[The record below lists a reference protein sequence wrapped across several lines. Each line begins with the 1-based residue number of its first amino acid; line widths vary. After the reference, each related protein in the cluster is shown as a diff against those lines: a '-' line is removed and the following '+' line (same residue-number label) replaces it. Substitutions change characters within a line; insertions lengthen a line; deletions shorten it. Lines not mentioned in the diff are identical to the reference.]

1 LADLKI
7 TELQALAG
15 ANLAA
20 TDELAVAD
28 ISASETKKITVSDL
42 IAFGADLIS
51 NAEIPSAKISF
62 ASGSIVE
69 ASLATGSVTAT
80 KIGAD
85 AVTAA
90 KLGDQSTCIVAASK
104 AALDAVT
111 GDFIGQLGF
120 TTDTVKIYL
129 WQNSTWNSVKAAGS
143 INTITADTT
152 GIVNITVSTSGDT
165 ATVGTSLDNT
175 GAAGQ
180 FLAGPTGSAGAV
192 SYRTIAGADLPT
204 ATTSAKGGVIIN
216 GGGLTLSG
224 DTAVIDNTVTPVSDQ
239 LRKVSYNAQGLITA
253 STSVAGGDLPVATS
267 SVVGAVRPG
276 TGLSV
281 DGSGVL
287 NHTNSVAG
295 TTQNGITFDA
305 QGHITNATALVA
317 GDIPDLPATKLT
329 SGTLDISR
337 VGNNTVTGI
346 KLANYAITK
355 IGEVQ
360 PTADQIGQFFFNPLT
375 RDLFLWDGNVF
386 QPIGISVGEIIFAG
400 TFDASAG
407 SGSGLI
413 ATVTAEGTAIGLVVG
428 QPLPSAA
435 TANNRYYLVVSEAG
449 TITSGNAPNVAL
461 SPPDIILSNGS
472 EWTEVD
478 VSQTITSVTANQ
490 VSYTPSGGLA
500 AVNVQAAIDE
510 LESEKLAKAG
520 GTMTGELL
528 IGSAGSF
535 AFEGSTANA
544 YETYLTAADPTADR
558 TITFPDQNG
567 NVIVSGNASIVN
579 ADINA
584 SAAIAFSKLAA
595 LTSAN
600 ILVGNSSNVATAVSV
615 SGDVTIS
622 NTGVTAISTGVIVDA
637 DINASA
643 AIADTKLATISTAN
657 KVGISAIDIDGG
669 TDIGAAL
676 ADADLFLVDDGGAG
690 TNRKA
695 AATRIT
701 DYAFGKVSGDITIGS
716 TGTAAI
722 ASGVIVNADVNASA
736 AIAGTK
742 ISPDFGSQT
751 VQTTGIFSHAL
762 GTASAPTV
770 TFTGDTN
777 TGIYSPGADQVAI
790 STNGVARLTASTTAV
805 SSTLAIDHPL
815 GAVGT
820 PSITFTGDLNTGFW
834 SPSADAIA
842 ASTGGSE
849 RLRIDSSGRL
859 GIGTTAPGALLH
871 VAGVGRAGAG
881 DTSDA
886 IFQIGTGATG
896 NRSSYLDL
904 VGDTTYTTYGLRII
918 RNNTGANTSSQLL
931 HRGTGSFEILAQEA
945 APIVFSNSTAERAR
959 IDSSGRL
966 LVGTSSARSNFY
978 NGANTAQIQL
988 EGTNFQNAAF
998 AIVCNSNSDDK
1009 GSLILAKNRG
1019 TTVGSN
1025 TVVQDGDDLGSIEFQ
1040 GSDGTEFVQAANI
1053 KAEVDGTPGANDM
1066 PGRLVFS
1073 TTADGASSPAER
1085 MRIAAN
1091 GVVTI
1096 QNGAVA
1102 VIGTLTDAATITPDL
1117 AADCNFTVTLGGNR
1131 TIANP
1136 TNITAGQSGSI
1147 FIVQDATG
1155 GRTASWG
1162 SFWDF
1167 PGGTAPT
1174 LSTAANAVDR
1184 VDYIVRSSTSI
1195 HTVFTANYS

>member
-1 LADLKI
+1 MADLKI

-20 TDELAVAD
+20 TDELAIAD

-42 IAFGADLIS
+42 IAYGADLIS

-62 ASGSIVE
+62 AAGSIVE

-143 INTITADTT
+143 INTITADTS

-175 GAAGQ
+175 GAASQ

-224 DTAVIDNTVTPVSDQ
+224 DTAIINNTVTPVSDQ

-253 STSVAGGDLPVATS
+253 STSVAGSDLPVATS

-287 NHTNSVAG
+287 NHTNSVTG

-329 SGTLDISR
+329 SGSLDIARIS
-337 VGNNTVTGI
+337 NNTVTGA

-355 IGEVQ
+355 IGETQ

-407 SGSGLI
+407 SGTGLI

-428 QPLPSAA
+428 QPLPAAA

-461 SPPDIILSNGS
+461 APPDIVLSNGN

-510 LESEKLAKAG
+510 LETEKLALAG

-558 TITFPDQNG
+558 TITFPDQSG

-600 ILVGNSSNVATAVSV
+600 ILVGNSSNVATSV
-615 SGDVTIS
+615 AMSGDVTIS
-622 NTGVTAISTGVIVDA
+622 NTGATTVVSGSTSVAGKLQLTDSTSSTSTTTAATPNAVKSAYDLANAALPKSGGTMTGAITFAAGQTISGYGAIDTAQTWTKGQRAEVTA
-637 DINASA
+637 
-643 AIADTKLATISTAN
+643 
-657 KVGISAIDIDGG
+657 
-669 TDIGAAL
+669 
-676 ADADLFLVDDGGAG
+676 
-690 TNRKA
+690 
-695 AATRIT
+695 
-701 DYAFGKVSGDITIGS
+701 
-716 TGTAAI
+716 
-722 ASGVIVNADVNASA
+722 
-736 AIAGTK
+736 
-742 ISPDFGSQT
+742 
-751 VQTTGIFSHAL
+751 
-762 GTASAPTV
+762 
-770 TFTGDTN
+770 
-777 TGIYSPGADQVAI
+777 
-790 STNGVARLTASTTAV
+790 
-805 SSTLAIDHPL
+805 
-815 GAVGT
+815 
-820 PSITFTGDLNTGFW
+820 
-834 SPSADAIA
+834 
-842 ASTGGSE
+842 
-849 RLRIDSSGRL
+849 
-859 GIGTTAPGALLH
+859 
-871 VAGVGRAGAG
+871 
-881 DTSDA
+881 
-886 IFQIGTGATG
+886 
-896 NRSSYLDL
+896 
-904 VGDTTYTTYGLRII
+904 
-918 RNNTGANTSSQLL
+918 
-931 HRGTGSFEILAQEA
+931 
-945 APIVFSNSTAERAR
+945 
-959 IDSSGRL
+959 
-966 LVGTSSARSNFY
+966 
-978 NGANTAQIQL
+978 
-988 EGTNFQNAAF
+988 
-998 AIVCNSNSDDK
+998 
-1009 GSLILAKNRG
+1009 
-1019 TTVGSN
+1019 
-1025 TVVQDGDDLGSIEFQ
+1025 
-1040 GSDGTEFVQAANI
+1040 
-1053 KAEVDGTPGANDM
+1053 
-1066 PGRLVFS
+1066 
-1073 TTADGASSPAER
+1073 
-1085 MRIAAN
+1085 
-1091 GVVTI
+1091 
-1096 QNGAVA
+1096 
-1102 VIGTLTDAATITPDL
+1102 LTDAATIAVDF
-1117 AADCNFTVTLGGNR
+1117 ADSNNFSVTLGGNR
-1131 TIANP
+1131 TLGNP
-1136 TNITAGQSGSI
+1136 TNQVAGQSGSL
-1147 FIVQDATG
+1147 FVTQDGTG
-1155 GRTASWG
+1155 SRTLAYSSDWEFAG
-1162 SFWDF
+1162 S
-1167 PGGTAPT
+1167 TAPT

-1184 VDYIVRSSTSI
+1184 IDYIVRASGSI
-1195 HTVFTANYS
+1195 HAVLTKAFA

>member
-20 TDELAVAD
+20 TDELAIAD

-42 IAFGADLIS
+42 IAYGADLIS

-62 ASGSIVE
+62 AAGSIVE

-90 KLGDQSTCIVAASK
+90 KLGDQSTCIVAAST
-104 AALDAVT
+104 AALQAIT
-111 GDFIGQLGF
+111 GDFVGQLGF
-120 TTDTVKIYL
+120 TTDALKIYL

-143 INTITADTT
+143 INTITADTS

-216 GGGLTLSG
+216 GGGLTMSG
-224 DTAVIDNTVTPVSDQ
+224 DTAIINNTVTPVSDQ

-253 STSVAGGDLPVATS
+253 STSVAGSDLPVATS

-287 NHTNSVAG
+287 NHTNSVTG

-329 SGTLDISR
+329 SGSLDIARIS
-337 VGNNTVTGI
+337 NNTVTGA

-355 IGEVQ
+355 IGETQ

-407 SGSGLI
+407 SGTGLI

-428 QPLPSAA
+428 QPLPAAA

-461 SPPDIILSNGS
+461 APPDIVLSNGN

-510 LESEKLAKAG
+510 LETEKLALAG
-520 GTMTGELL
+520 GTITGELL

-558 TITFPDQNG
+558 TITFPDQSG

-600 ILVGNSSNVATAVSV
+600 ILVGNSSNVATSV
-615 SGDVTIS
+615 AMSGDVTIS
-622 NTGVTAISTGVIVDA
+622 NTGATTVVSGSTSVAGKLQLTDSTSSTSTTTAATPNAVKSAYDLANAALPKSGGTMTGAITFAAGQTISGYGAIDTAQTWTKGQRAEVTA
-637 DINASA
+637 
-643 AIADTKLATISTAN
+643 
-657 KVGISAIDIDGG
+657 
-669 TDIGAAL
+669 
-676 ADADLFLVDDGGAG
+676 
-690 TNRKA
+690 
-695 AATRIT
+695 
-701 DYAFGKVSGDITIGS
+701 
-716 TGTAAI
+716 
-722 ASGVIVNADVNASA
+722 
-736 AIAGTK
+736 
-742 ISPDFGSQT
+742 
-751 VQTTGIFSHAL
+751 
-762 GTASAPTV
+762 
-770 TFTGDTN
+770 
-777 TGIYSPGADQVAI
+777 
-790 STNGVARLTASTTAV
+790 
-805 SSTLAIDHPL
+805 
-815 GAVGT
+815 
-820 PSITFTGDLNTGFW
+820 
-834 SPSADAIA
+834 
-842 ASTGGSE
+842 
-849 RLRIDSSGRL
+849 
-859 GIGTTAPGALLH
+859 
-871 VAGVGRAGAG
+871 
-881 DTSDA
+881 
-886 IFQIGTGATG
+886 
-896 NRSSYLDL
+896 
-904 VGDTTYTTYGLRII
+904 
-918 RNNTGANTSSQLL
+918 
-931 HRGTGSFEILAQEA
+931 
-945 APIVFSNSTAERAR
+945 
-959 IDSSGRL
+959 
-966 LVGTSSARSNFY
+966 
-978 NGANTAQIQL
+978 
-988 EGTNFQNAAF
+988 
-998 AIVCNSNSDDK
+998 
-1009 GSLILAKNRG
+1009 
-1019 TTVGSN
+1019 
-1025 TVVQDGDDLGSIEFQ
+1025 
-1040 GSDGTEFVQAANI
+1040 
-1053 KAEVDGTPGANDM
+1053 
-1066 PGRLVFS
+1066 
-1073 TTADGASSPAER
+1073 
-1085 MRIAAN
+1085 
-1091 GVVTI
+1091 
-1096 QNGAVA
+1096 
-1102 VIGTLTDAATITPDL
+1102 LTDAATIAVDF
-1117 AADCNFTVTLGGNR
+1117 ADSNNFSVTLGGNR
-1131 TIANP
+1131 TLGNP
-1136 TNITAGQSGSI
+1136 TNQVAGQSGSL
-1147 FIVQDATG
+1147 FVTQDGTG
-1155 GRTASWG
+1155 SRSLAYSSDWE
-1162 SFWDF
+1162 FA
-1167 PGGTAPT
+1167 GGTAPT
-1174 LSTAANAVDR
+1174 LSTAASAVDR
-1184 VDYIVRSSTSI
+1184 IDYIVRASGSI
-1195 HTVFTANYS
+1195 HAVLTKAFA

>member
-20 TDELAVAD
+20 TDELAIAD

-42 IAFGADLIS
+42 IAYGADLIS

-62 ASGSIVE
+62 AAGSIVE

-90 KLGDQSTCIVAASK
+90 KLGDQSTCIVAAST
-104 AALDAVT
+104 AALQAIT
-111 GDFIGQLGF
+111 GDFVGQLGF
-120 TTDTVKIYL
+120 TTDALKIYL
-129 WQNSTWNSVKAAGS
+129 WQNSTWNAVEAAGS
-143 INTITADTT
+143 INTITADTS

-224 DTAVIDNTVTPVSDQ
+224 DTAIINNTVTPVSDQ

-287 NHTNSVAG
+287 NHTNSVTG

-329 SGTLDISR
+329 SGSLDIARIS
-337 VGNNTVTGI
+337 NNTVTGA

-355 IGEVQ
+355 IGETQ

-428 QPLPSAA
+428 QPLPAAA

-461 SPPDIILSNGS
+461 APPDIVLSNGN

-510 LESEKLAKAG
+510 LETEKLALAG

-558 TITFPDQNG
+558 TITFPDQSG

-600 ILVGNSSNVATAVSV
+600 ILVGNSSNVATSV
-615 SGDVTIS
+615 AMSGDVTIS
-622 NTGVTAISTGVIVDA
+622 NTGATTVVSGSTSVAGKLQLTDSTSSTSTTTAATPNSVKSAYDLANAALPKSGGTMTGAITFAAGQTISGYGAIDTAQTWTKGQRAEVTA
-637 DINASA
+637 
-643 AIADTKLATISTAN
+643 
-657 KVGISAIDIDGG
+657 
-669 TDIGAAL
+669 
-676 ADADLFLVDDGGAG
+676 
-690 TNRKA
+690 
-695 AATRIT
+695 
-701 DYAFGKVSGDITIGS
+701 
-716 TGTAAI
+716 
-722 ASGVIVNADVNASA
+722 
-736 AIAGTK
+736 
-742 ISPDFGSQT
+742 
-751 VQTTGIFSHAL
+751 
-762 GTASAPTV
+762 
-770 TFTGDTN
+770 
-777 TGIYSPGADQVAI
+777 
-790 STNGVARLTASTTAV
+790 
-805 SSTLAIDHPL
+805 
-815 GAVGT
+815 
-820 PSITFTGDLNTGFW
+820 
-834 SPSADAIA
+834 
-842 ASTGGSE
+842 
-849 RLRIDSSGRL
+849 
-859 GIGTTAPGALLH
+859 
-871 VAGVGRAGAG
+871 
-881 DTSDA
+881 
-886 IFQIGTGATG
+886 
-896 NRSSYLDL
+896 
-904 VGDTTYTTYGLRII
+904 
-918 RNNTGANTSSQLL
+918 
-931 HRGTGSFEILAQEA
+931 
-945 APIVFSNSTAERAR
+945 
-959 IDSSGRL
+959 
-966 LVGTSSARSNFY
+966 
-978 NGANTAQIQL
+978 
-988 EGTNFQNAAF
+988 
-998 AIVCNSNSDDK
+998 
-1009 GSLILAKNRG
+1009 
-1019 TTVGSN
+1019 
-1025 TVVQDGDDLGSIEFQ
+1025 
-1040 GSDGTEFVQAANI
+1040 
-1053 KAEVDGTPGANDM
+1053 
-1066 PGRLVFS
+1066 
-1073 TTADGASSPAER
+1073 
-1085 MRIAAN
+1085 
-1091 GVVTI
+1091 
-1096 QNGAVA
+1096 
-1102 VIGTLTDAATITPDL
+1102 LTDAATIAVDF
-1117 AADCNFTVTLGGNR
+1117 ADSNNFSVTLGGNR
-1131 TIANP
+1131 TLGNP
-1136 TNITAGQSGSI
+1136 TNQVAGQSGSL
-1147 FIVQDATG
+1147 FVTQDGTG
-1155 GRTASWG
+1155 SRSLAYSSDWE
-1162 SFWDF
+1162 FA
-1167 PGGTAPT
+1167 GGTAPT
-1174 LSTAANAVDR
+1174 LSTAASAVDR
-1184 VDYIVRSSTSI
+1184 IDYIVRASGSI
-1195 HTVFTANYS
+1195 HAVLTKAFA

>member
-1 LADLKI
+1 MADLKI

-42 IAFGADLIS
+42 IAYGADLIS

-62 ASGSIVE
+62 AAGSIVE

-90 KLGDQSTCIVAASK
+90 KLGDQSTCIVAAST
-104 AALDAVT
+104 AALQAIT
-111 GDFIGQLGF
+111 GDFVGQLGF
-120 TTDTVKIYL
+120 TTDALKIYL
-129 WQNSTWNSVKAAGS
+129 WQNSTWNAVEAAGS
-143 INTITADTT
+143 INTITADTS

-224 DTAVIDNTVTPVSDQ
+224 DTAIINNTVTPVSDQ

-253 STSVAGGDLPVATS
+253 STSVAGSDLPVATS

-287 NHTNSVAG
+287 NHTNSVTG

-329 SGTLDISR
+329 SGSLDIARIS
-337 VGNNTVTGI
+337 NNTVTGA

-355 IGEVQ
+355 IGETQ

-407 SGSGLI
+407 SGTGLI

-428 QPLPSAA
+428 QPLPAAA

-461 SPPDIILSNGS
+461 APPDIVLSNGN

-510 LESEKLAKAG
+510 LETEKLALAG

-558 TITFPDQNG
+558 TITFPDQSG

-600 ILVGNSSNVATAVSV
+600 ILVGNSSNVATSV
-615 SGDVTIS
+615 AMSGDVTIS
-622 NTGVTAISTGVIVDA
+622 NTGATTVVSGSTSVAGKLQLTDSTSSTSTTTAATPNAVKSAYDLANAALPKSGGTMTGAITFAAGQTISGYGAIDTAQTWTKGQRAEVTA
-637 DINASA
+637 
-643 AIADTKLATISTAN
+643 
-657 KVGISAIDIDGG
+657 
-669 TDIGAAL
+669 
-676 ADADLFLVDDGGAG
+676 
-690 TNRKA
+690 
-695 AATRIT
+695 
-701 DYAFGKVSGDITIGS
+701 
-716 TGTAAI
+716 
-722 ASGVIVNADVNASA
+722 
-736 AIAGTK
+736 
-742 ISPDFGSQT
+742 
-751 VQTTGIFSHAL
+751 
-762 GTASAPTV
+762 
-770 TFTGDTN
+770 
-777 TGIYSPGADQVAI
+777 
-790 STNGVARLTASTTAV
+790 
-805 SSTLAIDHPL
+805 
-815 GAVGT
+815 
-820 PSITFTGDLNTGFW
+820 
-834 SPSADAIA
+834 
-842 ASTGGSE
+842 
-849 RLRIDSSGRL
+849 
-859 GIGTTAPGALLH
+859 
-871 VAGVGRAGAG
+871 
-881 DTSDA
+881 
-886 IFQIGTGATG
+886 
-896 NRSSYLDL
+896 
-904 VGDTTYTTYGLRII
+904 
-918 RNNTGANTSSQLL
+918 
-931 HRGTGSFEILAQEA
+931 
-945 APIVFSNSTAERAR
+945 
-959 IDSSGRL
+959 
-966 LVGTSSARSNFY
+966 
-978 NGANTAQIQL
+978 
-988 EGTNFQNAAF
+988 
-998 AIVCNSNSDDK
+998 
-1009 GSLILAKNRG
+1009 
-1019 TTVGSN
+1019 
-1025 TVVQDGDDLGSIEFQ
+1025 
-1040 GSDGTEFVQAANI
+1040 
-1053 KAEVDGTPGANDM
+1053 
-1066 PGRLVFS
+1066 
-1073 TTADGASSPAER
+1073 
-1085 MRIAAN
+1085 
-1091 GVVTI
+1091 
-1096 QNGAVA
+1096 
-1102 VIGTLTDAATITPDL
+1102 LTDAATIAVDF
-1117 AADCNFTVTLGGNR
+1117 ADSNNFSVTLGGNR
-1131 TIANP
+1131 TLGNP
-1136 TNITAGQSGSI
+1136 TNQVAGQSGSL
-1147 FIVQDATG
+1147 FVTQDG
-1155 GRTASWG
+1155 SGSRTLAYSSDWE
-1162 SFWDF
+1162 FA
-1167 PGGTAPT
+1167 GGTAPT
-1174 LSTAANAVDR
+1174 LSTAASAVDR
-1184 VDYIVRSSTSI
+1184 IDYIVRASGSI
-1195 HTVFTANYS
+1195 HAVLTKAFA